1 MRWLRKYPCRVL
13 LFVFTFLIMT
23 SCATA
28 PKTTKQEMPKDI
40 PLPET
45 VKKEPTRTE
54 NEKKSLETFMEI
66 LHITRSTNDRQS
78 ILPRIESLYT
88 QVINDYPETP
98 LAQESYWRLITIY
111 LNDYSPPDYEKA
123 TALYKAFIRKFTH
136 SPVRGFIEDDMGR
149 SYMKHDEWNR
159 LLTLCTPAYRKYIDE
174 GIVPR
179 PSLIYMY
186 AEANFALGNMYE
198 AAKAY
203 ESVTDMFPGLH
214 VGRKSAKRL
223 EKIRSVKE

>member
-1 MRWLRKYPCRVL
+1 MTR
-13 LFVFTFLIMT
+13 FLIYVVFFCVLYGCVT
-23 SCATA
+23 VPET
-28 PKTTKQEMPKDI
+28 PQDGGPKDI
-40 PLPET
+40 PPPEA

-54 NEKKSLETFMEI
+54 NEKKSLETFAEI

-88 QVINDYPETP
+88 QIINDYPETP
-98 LAQESYWRLITIY
+98 LAQESYWRLITIC

-136 SPVRGFIEDDMGR
+136 SSVRRFIEDDMGR

-159 LLTLCTPAYRKYIDE
+159 LLTLSAPAYRKYIDE

-186 AEANFALGNMYE
+186 AEANFALGNVYE
-198 AAKAY
+198 AEKAY
-203 ESVTDMFPGLH
+203 EAVTDMFPGLH

-223 EKIRSVKE
+223 EKIRYIKE